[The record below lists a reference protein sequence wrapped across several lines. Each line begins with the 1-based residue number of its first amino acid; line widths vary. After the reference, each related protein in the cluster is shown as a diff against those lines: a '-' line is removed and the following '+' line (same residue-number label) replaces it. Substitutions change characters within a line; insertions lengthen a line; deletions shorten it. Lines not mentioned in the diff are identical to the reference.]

1 MNTNIYRSS
10 IDPNFGFNR
19 LSIGNPFNYYTFQN
33 TYNLGGNRYSTIT
46 YRTAPKPQYYNQYI
60 LQENKIGLKTNPRA
74 EPMTNVFNLNN
85 SNVIIEQKNNP
96 YYNSNNYP
104 QRMDNV
110 KDLMNYTYSERV
122 PKYSSKTT
130 NPIISNFVPY
140 AANTTIKPSGQSNNE
155 ANSIPR
161 SSRIPQSKKNIY
173 SSLINNSP
181 FESNNQNVF
190 NNNATKNNENKAKEI
205 NNAFLMTDIQL
216 KNNNNIT
223 RNSAP
228 LKPKKE
234 LIKGEIVS
242 DSNSKE
248 FYKESKGGLVRNY
261 GYYEDHGTRDYME
274 DQGKSVENLNGDP
287 NKILFCLFDGH
298 GGGQISKF
306 LQENFSTYMKKMM
319 PLKNK
324 FAINKLFQI
333 IDEEIKKLNFPQAG
347 STAAIAYIERKE
359 NGQKIL
365 SCMNVGDTRC
375 VLVNKN
381 DVIRMSYDDRV
392 DDPKEQERIKKQGG
406 IIFNE
411 RIYGL
416 LMLSRCFGDWAI
428 KEYGVSNEPHI
439 YEQELN
445 DDNLFLILATDG
457 VWDVIKDEELL
468 ELTKTNTNSLEI
480 SKNIIVEALNR
491 GSQDNIS
498 CFVIKLK

>member
-1 MNTNIYRSS
+1 
-10 IDPNFGFNR
+10 
-19 LSIGNPFNYYTFQN
+19 
-33 TYNLGGNRYSTIT
+33 
-46 YRTAPKPQYYNQYI
+46 
-60 LQENKIGLKTNPRA
+60 
-74 EPMTNVFNLNN
+74 
-85 SNVIIEQKNNP
+85 
-96 YYNSNNYP
+96 
-104 QRMDNV
+104 
-110 KDLMNYTYSERV
+110 
-122 PKYSSKTT
+122 
-130 NPIISNFVPY
+130 
-140 AANTTIKPSGQSNNE
+140 
-155 ANSIPR
+155 
-161 SSRIPQSKKNIY
+161 
-173 SSLINNSP
+173 
-181 FESNNQNVF
+181 
-190 NNNATKNNENKAKEI
+190 
-205 NNAFLMTDIQL
+205 
-216 KNNNNIT
+216 
-223 RNSAP
+223 
-228 LKPKKE
+228 
-234 LIKGEIVS
+234 
-242 DSNSKE
+242 
-248 FYKESKGGLVRNY
+248 
-261 GYYEDHGTRDYME
+261 
-274 DQGKSVENLNGDP
+274 
-287 NKILFCLFDGH
+287 
-298 GGGQISKF
+298 
-306 LQENFSTYMKKMM
+306 MM

-359 NGQKIL
+359 NGQRIL

-428 KEYGVSNEPHI
+428 KEYGASNEPHI

-445 DDNLFLILATDG
+445 DDNLFLIIATDG